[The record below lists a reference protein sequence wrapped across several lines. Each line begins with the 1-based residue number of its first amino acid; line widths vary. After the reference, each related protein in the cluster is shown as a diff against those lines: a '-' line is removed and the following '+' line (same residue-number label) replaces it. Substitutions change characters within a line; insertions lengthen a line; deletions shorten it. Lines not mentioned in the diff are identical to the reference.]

1 MHQKKPKAKAKAKQ
15 KGRNDSTAVLIL
27 CVFRCVR
34 KGGSWPSGRK
44 KQRKRDSKKEMEE
57 QLNLDVLS
65 EFAGDVEFL
74 KELQTLFQ
82 FEWEKSYPKLKEAAE
97 EKKSDE
103 AYHFSHNI
111 KSCSLNMGA
120 RKVVEVATALE
131 TLSRQSN
138 FDEILAK
145 LPSLE
150 TAREQFEAAF
160 SQYIES
166 VEE

>member
-1 MHQKKPKAKAKAKQ
+1 
-15 KGRNDSTAVLIL
+15 
-27 CVFRCVR
+27 
-34 KGGSWPSGRK
+34 
-44 KQRKRDSKKEMEE
+44 MEE